1 LRIPP
6 GFDLSKLIL
15 LAMELVYNPPDP
27 KSRKCATI
35 MRSLINR
42 VFAVAMLA
50 FLPIANYAQR
60 ERDTWTSV
68 QPIEVSGQVRITDL
82 GEPARNVSV
91 RLERFSG
98 GIVEEMS
105 TDNLGRFRFAGL
117 QRGYYTVII
126 NAEGFEPV
134 RQNADLQVIFR
145 AYLMFELTRRKAGN
159 PDSSLVVIDA
169 RVPGSARDEFTKAR
183 VALLDKRARDAVPHL
198 EKALFIYPEFFEAHL
213 LLGTTHMKLREWAKA
228 ESTLNRALQIRPD
241 NPAAMLS
248 LGEVYWRQKR
258 SDEAE
263 KTLLEGLKLD
273 DQAWQGY
280 FTLGRLYWDLGN
292 VAKAGSAVGRT
303 LQLRPDFA
311 EAHLLAGNILLHV
324 NQAERA
330 LTEYQEYLRLAPKGE
345 FAGQTKEL
353 IQKLS
358 KVIAEN
364 KK

>member
-1 LRIPP
+1 
-6 GFDLSKLIL
+6 
-15 LAMELVYNPPDP
+15 MELIYNPRDP
-27 KSRKCATI
+27 KSRKCATT

-50 FLPIANYAQR
+50 FLPIAAYAQR

-98 GIVEEMS
+98 GIVEEMY
-105 TDNLGRFRFAGL
+105 TDNVGRFRFGGL

-134 RQNADLQVIFR
+134 RQHADLQVLFR
-145 AYLMFELTRRKAGN
+145 AYLMFELKRTKAGN
-159 PDSSLVVIDA
+159 PDSSLVIIDA
-169 RVPGSARDEFTKAR
+169 RVPAPARDEFAKAR
-183 VALLDKRARDAVPHL
+183 AALLDKKASDALPHL
-198 EKALFIYPEFFEAHL
+198 EKAVLIYPDFFEAHL
-213 LLGTTHMKLREWAKA
+213 LLGTTHMKLRQWEKA
-228 ESTLNRALQIRPD
+228 ESTLNRALEIKPD
-241 NPAAMLS
+241 NPAALLS

-273 DQAWQGY
+273 DKAWQGY
-280 FTLGRLYWDLGN
+280 FTLTRLYWELGN
-292 VAKAGSAVGRT
+292 IAKAGPAVGRT
-303 LQLRPDFA
+303 LQLKPDFA
-311 EAHLLAGNILLHV
+311 EAHLMAGNILLKV
-324 NQAERA
+324 NQPERA

-353 IQKLS
+353 IAKLS
-358 KVIAEN
+358 KAVAEN